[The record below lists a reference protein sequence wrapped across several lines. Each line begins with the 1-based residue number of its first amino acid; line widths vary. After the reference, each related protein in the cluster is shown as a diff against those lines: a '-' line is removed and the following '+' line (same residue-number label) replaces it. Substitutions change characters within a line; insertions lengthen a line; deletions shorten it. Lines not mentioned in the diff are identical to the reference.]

1 MASSRVLQAART
13 TIAGLALAVLAGPLA
28 AVPFTVNNTAD
39 SGAGSLRQAI
49 LDANTLPGA
58 DTIVFNIPGAGVQT
72 ITLLTALPTITSP
85 VVIDGYTQPGA
96 SPNTLATGS
105 NAVLLIELNGN
116 GGGFTG
122 LNVTT
127 TANGT
132 ILRGLVVNRFGGT
145 GISLNGANDEVHGCY
160 VGVDP
165 TGTIDR
171 GNGSGIRVNSVG
183 ADDVR
188 IGSAA
193 PADRNVVSGNDGIG
207 IRSIGHRT
215 LIVGNYVGT
224 NAAGT
229 AAIGNVTGVEV
240 AGDDAVVGG
249 ANATPGGAC
258 SGACNLISGNSGSG
272 LRVDLLFGPAFRAD
286 VRGNYI
292 GTGVSGLAA
301 VPNGDGIHLGSA
313 RLTTVGAVAGTAA
326 DRNVVAGNSGRGI
339 FSNRNGATNPVTSLN
354 TLARNYI
361 GLSASGAALGNGG
374 RGIELTDSFQ
384 NDIIEN
390 VVAHNGGIGIY
401 IDMGLLTPNTGHI
414 RNRMQRNTVFANGD
428 MGIDLESQPPPTVG
442 PTPNDTGDADNGNNG
457 ANELQNYPILDS
469 ATTVLGT
476 TEVTGRLNSL
486 PNTTFTIEIFGSSTC
501 DATGFGE
508 AEEFLGDLLVMTDAS
523 GNAPVHAFVPA
534 PPGGGPVTATATD
547 PNDNTSE
554 LSTCR
559 VPDAPRPVA
568 SDFDGDGVSD
578 VAIFRPSTG
587 EWYFLGSTAG
597 GSVIAWGESGD
608 LPAAGDYDGDGTTDA
623 AVFRPSVGAWYLR
636 RSTAGGLYVP
646 WGESGD
652 VPVPADYDGDGITD
666 VAVFRPSTRV
676 WYVLRSRGGVG
687 VQPWGAA
694 GDLPVPA
701 DFDGDG
707 LADFAVFRPSTSWYL
722 AQTSAGGGF
731 VGWGS
736 AGDQSLPADYD
747 GDGRADPTVFRRA
760 EGNWYLHR
768 STQGDLIVDWGDAEP
783 PASTQI
789 PVTGDYDG
797 DGKSDIAIFKPAEG
811 GWYLVR
817 STAGLQFVGWGQDLD
832 VPIGRRPQL

>member
-13 TIAGLALAVLAGPLA
+13 TIAVLVLALAVLADPLA
-28 AVPFTVNNTAD
+28 AATFTVLNTAD
-39 SGAGSLRQAI
+39 SGVGSLREAI
-49 LDANTLPGA
+49 ANANGLAGA
-58 DTIVFNIPGAGVQT
+58 DDIPFAIPGAGVHT
-72 ITLLTALPTITSP
+72 ITLLTALPQITSP
-85 VVIDGYTQPGA
+85 VVIDGYTQPGS

-122 LNVTT
+122 LNVAT

-132 ILRGLVVNRFGGT
+132 ILRGLVVNRFST
-145 GISLNGANDEVHGCY
+145 GIALNGANDEVHGCF

-165 TGTIDR
+165 TGTIDL
-171 GNGSGIRVNSVG
+171 GNGSGIRVNAQG

-207 IRSIGHRT
+207 IRSIGDRT
-215 LIVGNYVGT
+215 HIVGNYVGT

-258 SGACNLISGNSGSG
+258 SGACNLISGNSGTA

-292 GTGVSGLAA
+292 GTDVSGLAA
-301 VPNGDGIHLGSA
+301 VPNVDGILLGSA

-326 DRNVVAGNSGRGI
+326 DRNVIAGNSGRGI

-361 GLSASGAALGNGG
+361 GLNASGAALGNGG
-374 RGIELTDSFQ
+374 RGIELTDAFQ

-390 VVAHNGGIGIY
+390 VVAHNGGAGIQ
-401 IDMGLLTPNTGHI
+401 IPVGLLTPNTGHI
-414 RNRMQRNTVFANGD
+414 RNRMQRNTVFANGG
-428 MGIDLESQPPPTVG
+428 MGIDLEHPIG
-442 PTPNDTGDADNGNNG
+442 PTPNDTADADNGNNG

-501 DATGFGE
+501 DTTGFGE

-523 GNAPVHAFVPA
+523 GNAAVHTFVPA
-534 PPGGGPVTATATD
+534 PPGGGPITATATD

-554 LSTCR
+554 LSAC
-559 VPDAPRPVA
+559 
-568 SDFDGDGVSD
+568 
-578 VAIFRPSTG
+578 
-587 EWYFLGSTAG
+587 
-597 GSVIAWGESGD
+597 
-608 LPAAGDYDGDGTTDA
+608 
-623 AVFRPSVGAWYLR
+623 
-636 RSTAGGLYVP
+636 
-646 WGESGD
+646 
-652 VPVPADYDGDGITD
+652 
-666 VAVFRPSTRV
+666 
-676 WYVLRSRGGVG
+676 
-687 VQPWGAA
+687 
-694 GDLPVPA
+694 
-701 DFDGDG
+701 
-707 LADFAVFRPSTSWYL
+707 
-722 AQTSAGGGF
+722 
-731 VGWGS
+731 
-736 AGDQSLPADYD
+736 
-747 GDGRADPTVFRRA
+747 
-760 EGNWYLHR
+760 
-768 STQGDLIVDWGDAEP
+768 
-783 PASTQI
+783 
-789 PVTGDYDG
+789 
-797 DGKSDIAIFKPAEG
+797 
-811 GWYLVR
+811 
-817 STAGLQFVGWGQDLD
+817 
-832 VPIGRRPQL
+832 